1 MRYVSVIVLL
11 FVLVSSIHAQ
21 DEERLHFALLTNAG
35 NLYLYD
41 GLTADK
47 ITSDWVVTFTATDN
61 AILAVTDTVNG
72 QNIVSYDMHGH
83 YQSTLTD
90 FDAENTPIWVDLA
103 YIPFSNELIGEFETI
118 GTAESGLYRFDPAN
132 LLPTLSYV
140 GRANYSN
147 PDVSYDGRY
156 LVFDRNAERLTDL
169 NTPFPYSAI
178 VLYDLET
185 TAWVYVTSELQGN
198 CGGAQWNPTQNRIVY
213 SCLNYE
219 NISRVYVTH
228 IESAETEQL
237 PLPDDARLIGCDV
250 MWSPDGNSIAYNTTL
265 GLYILSLET
274 MTFELVMPSDYI
286 NEGVSCFEW
295 LS

>member
-1 MRYVSVIVLL
+1 
-11 FVLVSSIHAQ
+11 
-21 DEERLHFALLTNAG
+21 
-35 NLYLYD
+35 
-41 GLTADK
+41 
-47 ITSDWVVTFTATDN
+47 
-61 AILAVTDTVNG
+61 
-72 QNIVSYDMHGH
+72 
-83 YQSTLTD
+83 
-90 FDAENTPIWVDLA
+90 
-103 YIPFSNELIGEFETI
+103 
-118 GTAESGLYRFDPAN
+118 
-132 LLPTLSYV
+132 
-140 GRANYSN
+140 
-147 PDVSYDGRY
+147 
-156 LVFDRNAERLTDL
+156 VFDRNAERLTDL